1 MNTKNP
7 YSQHQLYYQPFS
19 KRLCFGTRF
28 QIGSMMFSVM
38 FRNCRNSFFFSF
50 LPQYRYNFIVQLLCV
65 VQLLRRTLHSAVEL
79 TTSFV
84 SLVLPC
90 VDDALAQTPG
100 GKTIYWLPLDQF
112 RYLTLYFSPNPQPK
126 NVLVGFHYTV
136 MIVVATSCTAAG
148 FTLKLPGPMVGIH
161 CLEDSQLDD
170 VWWTMIYYK
179 NGVKQAIQLIYIYII
194 YSCLNICL
202 LSVTSIYASQTPNP
216 TCSKQQTVIM

>member
-126 NVLVGFHYTV
+126 NVFGGISLYCDD
-136 MIVVATSCTAAG
+136 SCCYVLHCCRLHSQA
-148 FTLKLPGPMVGIH
+148 PGTNGRHPLSGG
-161 CLEDSQLDD
+161 QL
-170 VWWTMIYYK
+170 
-179 NGVKQAIQLIYIYII
+179 AR
-194 YSCLNICL
+194 
-202 LSVTSIYASQTPNP
+202 
-216 TCSKQQTVIM
+216 